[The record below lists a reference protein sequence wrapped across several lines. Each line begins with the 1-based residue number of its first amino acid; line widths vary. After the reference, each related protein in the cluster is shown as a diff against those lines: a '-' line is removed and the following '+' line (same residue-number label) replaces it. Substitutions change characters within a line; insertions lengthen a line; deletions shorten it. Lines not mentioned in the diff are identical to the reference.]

1 MSIVQTQ
8 TTSFKSQLYQAVH
21 DLTTDQ
27 LYVALYTG
35 FADLNAATTIY
46 SASNEVATSSSYTAG
61 GKLLTGVTL
70 NTYNYTAYV
79 NFNNAVWTGIAITA
93 RCALIYN
100 TSKANK
106 SIAVLDFGSDKTQ
119 TNFTITMPSNTY
131 TTALIRSSN

>member
-35 FADLNAATTIY
+35 FASLNAATTIY
-46 SASNEVATSSSYTAG
+46 SATNEVPTSSSYTAG
-61 GKLLTGVTL
+61 GQLLTGVTL

-79 NFNNAVWTGIAITA
+79 NFNNVVWTGAAITA

-100 TSKANK
+100 ASKGNK

>member
-35 FADLNAATTIY
+35 NVNLNAATTIY
-46 SASNEVATSSSYTAG
+46 SATNEVVTTGYTAG
-61 GKLLTGVTL
+61 GQLLTGITL

-79 NFNNAVWTGIAITA
+79 NFNNAVWTGATITA

-100 TSKANK
+100 HSKGDK

>member
-21 DLTTDQ
+21 NLTTDN

-35 FADLNAATTIY
+35 FAGLNESTTIY
-46 SASNEVATSSSYTAG
+46 SATNEVAASSSYTTG
-61 GKLLTGVTL
+61 GQLLTGVTL

-79 NFNNAVWTGIAITA
+79 NFNNAVWTGTAITA

-100 TSKANK
+100 ASKANK

>member
-35 FADLNAATTIY
+35 NASLNASTTIY
-46 SASNEVATSSSYTAG
+46 SATNEVVATGYTAG
-61 GKLLTGVTL
+61 GQLLTGVTL
-70 NTYNYTAYV
+70 NTFNYTAYV
-79 NFNNAVWTGIAITA
+79 NFNNAVWGATITA

-100 TSKANK
+100 HSKGDK